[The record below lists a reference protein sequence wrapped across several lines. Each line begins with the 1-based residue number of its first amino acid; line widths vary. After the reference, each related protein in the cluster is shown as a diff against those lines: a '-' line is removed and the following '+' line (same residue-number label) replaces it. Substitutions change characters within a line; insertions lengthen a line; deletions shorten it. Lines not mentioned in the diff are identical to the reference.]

1 MTPLPRCLLAA
12 GLFATSPALYATSG
26 SFACK
31 VAGCT
36 YPSRRKDDEMKIA
49 EVRVSGCR
57 CETVRLEPIPRG
69 IVGAV
74 VAVEY
79 TDPAWDSLRKTVVF
93 RGAATK
99 DVLDAGNEI
108 VIPAE
113 VVSKAGGS
121 LYMGVYGVDAENH
134 VAIPTIWTELGV
146 IQGAATPS
154 GDASTAPS
162 LPVWAQIQA
171 MVGDLGTLDTE
182 AKSNLVAAINE
193 ALTTGGEI
201 APAEVQRI
209 VEDYLKANPPG
220 TGADG
225 KDGIT
230 PTIGK
235 NGNWYLGS
243 TDTGKPSRGADGTPG
258 AAGAPGKDGVPG
270 ADGKDGITPT
280 IGKNGNWY
288 LGSTDTGKPSRGAG
302 GTPGAAGASGKDGSP
317 GADGKDGITP
327 AIGEN
332 GNWYL
337 GNTDTGKPS
346 RGENGAVPDIQI
358 GTVTTLPA
366 GSDATASMGGTAENP
381 LLNLGIPKGADG
393 QGGGSG
399 GTDISL
405 GLTSATVGQTI
416 KVKAVDTDGK
426 PTAWEAAESGEKWE
440 KIAEIIIPDDA
451 EESNALTINKDLNGQ
466 PFSLLKARLCGKF
479 PKYTGGS
486 TIPNV
491 MFAMLNG
498 KTTGN
503 PSPAVYTSLWPK
515 VETARLV
522 GVVYEVDVSGVQVIE
537 SVLRSAGGGWGEN
550 MGMYG
555 SSSSTYVKYF
565 TDSLWAK
572 PITSIGGT
580 GMLIYPG
587 CKFVLYGVRA

>member
-1 MTPLPRCLLAA
+1 
-12 GLFATSPALYATSG
+12 
-26 SFACK
+26 
-31 VAGCT
+31 
-36 YPSRRKDDEMKIA
+36 MKIA
-49 EVRVSGCR
+49 EIRVSGCR

-220 TGADG
+220 TGTDG

-258 AAGAPGKDGVPG
+258 ATGAPGKDGAPG

-381 LLNLGIPKGADG
+381 LLNLGIPQGADG
-393 QGGGSG
+393 QGGSSG

-451 EESNALTINKDLNGQ
+451 EESNALTIDKDINGQ

-522 GVVYEVDVSGVQVIE
+522 GVVYEVDVSGVQMIE
-537 SVLRSAGGGWGEN
+537 SVLRSSGGGWGEN

-555 SSSSTYVKYF
+555 SSASTYVKYF

-580 GMLIYPG
+580 GMLIFPG

>member
-220 TGADG
+220 TVSDG

-258 AAGAPGKDGVPG
+258 ATGAPGKDGAPG

-381 LLNLGIPKGADG
+381 LLNLGIPQGADG
-393 QGGGSG
+393 QGGSSG

-451 EESNALTINKDLNGQ
+451 EESNALTINKDLNGH

-498 KTTGN
+498 RANGN

-522 GVVYEVDVSGVQVIE
+522 GAVYEVDVSGVQVIE

>member
-1 MTPLPRCLLAA
+1 
-12 GLFATSPALYATSG
+12 
-26 SFACK
+26 
-31 VAGCT
+31 
-36 YPSRRKDDEMKIA
+36 MKIA

-193 ALTTGGEI
+193 ALAKGGEI

-220 TGADG
+220 TGSDG

-258 AAGAPGKDGVPG
+258 ATGAPGKDGAPG

-381 LLNLGIPKGADG
+381 LLNLGIPRGADG

-522 GVVYEVDVSGVQVIE
+522 GAVYEVDVSGAQVIE

-555 SSSSTYVKYF
+555 SSASTYVKYF

>member
-193 ALTTGGEI
+193 ALAKGGEI

-220 TGADG
+220 TGSDG

-258 AAGAPGKDGVPG
+258 ATGAPGKDGAPG

-381 LLNLGIPKGADG
+381 LLNLGIPRGADG

-440 KIAEIIIPDDA
+440 KIAEIIIPDGA
-451 EESNALTINKDLNGQ
+451 EESNALTIDKDINGQ

-522 GVVYEVDVSGVQVIE
+522 GAVYEVDVSGAQVIE

-555 SSSSTYVKYF
+555 SSASTYVKYF

>member
-193 ALTTGGEI
+193 ALTKGGEI

-258 AAGAPGKDGVPG
+258 ATGAPGKDG
-270 ADGKDGITPT
+270 A
-280 IGKNGNWY
+280 
-288 LGSTDTGKPSRGAG
+288 
-302 GTPGAAGASGKDGSP
+302 P

-337 GNTDTGKPS
+337 GSSDTGKPS
-346 RGENGAVPDIQI
+346 RGADGAVPDIQM
-358 GTVTTLPA
+358 GAVTTLPA
-366 GSDATASMGGTAENP
+366 GSNATASMGGTAENP
-381 LLNLGIPKGADG
+381 LLNLGIPRGADG

-405 GLTSATVGQTI
+405 GLTSVTVGQTI

-451 EESNALTINKDLNGQ
+451 EESNALTIDKDINGQ
-466 PFSLLKARLCGKF
+466 PFSLLKARLCSKF

-486 TIPNV
+486 TIPGFS
-491 MFAMLNG
+491 FAMLNG
-498 KTTGN
+498 RANGN

-522 GVVYEVDVSGVQVIE
+522 GVVYEVDVSGAQVIE

>member
-1 MTPLPRCLLAA
+1 
-12 GLFATSPALYATSG
+12 
-26 SFACK
+26 
-31 VAGCT
+31 
-36 YPSRRKDDEMKIA
+36 MKIA
-49 EVRVSGCR
+49 EIRVSGCR

-193 ALTTGGEI
+193 ALTKGGEI

-220 TGADG
+220 TVSDG

-258 AAGAPGKDGVPG
+258 ATGAPGKDGAPG

-288 LGSTDTGKPSRGAG
+288 LGSTDTGKPSRGAA

-337 GNTDTGKPS
+337 GSSDTGKPS
-346 RGENGAVPDIQI
+346 RGADGAVPDIQI

-451 EESNALTINKDLNGQ
+451 EESNALTIDKDINGQ
-466 PFSLLKARLCGKF
+466 PFSLLKARLCSKF

-486 TIPNV
+486 TIPGFS
-491 MFAMLNG
+491 FAMLNG
-498 KTTGN
+498 RANGN

-522 GVVYEVDVSGVQVIE
+522 GVVYEVDVSGAQVIE

>member
-1 MTPLPRCLLAA
+1 
-12 GLFATSPALYATSG
+12 
-26 SFACK
+26 
-31 VAGCT
+31 
-36 YPSRRKDDEMKIA
+36 MKIA

-182 AKSNLVAAINE
+182 AKSDLVAAINE
-193 ALTTGGEI
+193 ALTKGGEI
-201 APAEVQRI
+201 APSEVQRI

-220 TGADG
+220 TVSDG

-258 AAGAPGKDGVPG
+258 AAGAPGKDGAPG

-381 LLNLGIPKGADG
+381 LLNLGIPRGADG

-451 EESNALTINKDLNGQ
+451 EESNALTIDKDINGQ

-522 GVVYEVDVSGVQVIE
+522 GAVYEVDVSGAQVIE

>member
-1 MTPLPRCLLAA
+1 
-12 GLFATSPALYATSG
+12 
-26 SFACK
+26 
-31 VAGCT
+31 
-36 YPSRRKDDEMKIA
+36 MKIA

-193 ALTTGGEI
+193 ALTKGGEI

-225 KDGIT
+225 KGGIT

-258 AAGAPGKDGVPG
+258 ATGAPGKDGAPG

-302 GTPGAAGASGKDGSP
+302 GTPGATGAPGKDGAP

-381 LLNLGIPKGADG
+381 LLNLGIPRGADG

-522 GVVYEVDVSGVQVIE
+522 GAVYEVDVSGVQVIE

-550 MGMYG
+550 MGVYG
-555 SSSSTYVKYF
+555 SSVSTYVKYF

>member
-193 ALTTGGEI
+193 ALTKGGEI

-220 TGADG
+220 TV
-225 KDGIT
+225 
-230 PTIGK
+230 
-235 NGNWYLGS
+235 S
-243 TDTGKPSRGADGTPG
+243 
-258 AAGAPGKDGVPG
+258 
-270 ADGKDGITPT
+270 DGKDGITPT

-440 KIAEIIIPDDA
+440 KIAEIIIPDGA
-451 EESNALTINKDLNGQ
+451 EESNALTIDKDINGQ
-466 PFSLLKARLCGKF
+466 PFSLLKARLCSKF

-486 TIPNV
+486 TIPGFS
-491 MFAMLNG
+491 FAMLNG
-498 KTTGN
+498 RANGN

>member
-1 MTPLPRCLLAA
+1 
-12 GLFATSPALYATSG
+12 
-26 SFACK
+26 
-31 VAGCT
+31 
-36 YPSRRKDDEMKIA
+36 MKIA
-49 EVRVSGCR
+49 EIRVSGCR

-193 ALTTGGEI
+193 ALTKGGEI

-220 TGADG
+220 TGTDG

-258 AAGAPGKDGVPG
+258 ATGAPGKDGAPG

-451 EESNALTINKDLNGQ
+451 EESNALTIDKDINGQ
-466 PFSLLKARLCGKF
+466 PFSLLKARLCSKF

-486 TIPNV
+486 TIPGFS
-491 MFAMLNG
+491 FAMLNG
-498 KTTGN
+498 RANGN

-522 GVVYEVDVSGVQVIE
+522 GVVYEVDVSGAQVIE

>member
-193 ALTTGGEI
+193 ALTKGGEI

-220 TGADG
+220 TGASG

-258 AAGAPGKDGVPG
+258 AAGA
-270 ADGKDGITPT
+270 
-280 IGKNGNWY
+280 
-288 LGSTDTGKPSRGAG
+288 
-302 GTPGAAGASGKDGSP
+302 SGKDGSP

-337 GNTDTGKPS
+337 GSSDTGKPS
-346 RGENGAVPDIQI
+346 RGADGAVPDIQI

-381 LLNLGIPKGADG
+381 LLNLGIPRGADG

-440 KIAEIIIPDDA
+440 KIAEIIIPDNA
-451 EESNALTINKDLNGQ
+451 EESNALTIDKDINGQ
-466 PFSLLKARLCGKF
+466 PFSLLKARLCSKF

-486 TIPNV
+486 AIPGFS
-491 MFAMLNG
+491 FAMLNG
-498 KTTGN
+498 RANGN

-522 GVVYEVDVSGVQVIE
+522 GVVYEEDVSGVQVIE

>member
-1 MTPLPRCLLAA
+1 M
-12 GLFATSPALYATSG
+12 Y
-26 SFACK
+26 
-31 VAGCT
+31 

-146 IQGAATPS
+146 IQGAAAPS

-193 ALTTGGEI
+193 ALTKGGEI

-220 TGADG
+220 TVSDG

-258 AAGAPGKDGVPG
+258 ATGAPGKDGAPG

-302 GTPGAAGASGKDGSP
+302 GTPGASGKDGSP

-337 GNTDTGKPS
+337 GSSDTGKPS
-346 RGENGAVPDIQI
+346 RGADGAVPDIQI
-358 GTVTTLPA
+358 GAVTTLPA
-366 GSDATASMGGTAENP
+366 GSNATASMGGTAENP
-381 LLNLGIPKGADG
+381 LLNLGIPRGADG

-405 GLTSATVGQTI
+405 GLTSVTVGQTI

-498 KTTGN
+498 RANGN

-522 GVVYEVDVSGVQVIE
+522 GAVYEVDVSGAQVIE

>member
-220 TGADG
+220 TVSDG

-258 AAGAPGKDGVPG
+258 ATGAPGKDGAPG

-381 LLNLGIPKGADG
+381 LLNLGIPRGADG

-451 EESNALTINKDLNGQ
+451 EESNALTIDKDINGQ
-466 PFSLLKARLCGKF
+466 PFSLLKARLCSKF

-498 KTTGN
+498 RANGN

-522 GVVYEVDVSGVQVIE
+522 GAVYEVDVSGVQVIE

-555 SSSSTYVKYF
+555 SSASTYVKYF

>member
-193 ALTTGGEI
+193 ALTKGGEI

-209 VEDYLKANPPG
+209 VGDYLKANPPG

-258 AAGAPGKDGVPG
+258 ATGAPGKDGAPG

-288 LGSTDTGKPSRGAG
+288 LGSTDTGKPSRGAA

-337 GNTDTGKPS
+337 GSSDTGKPS
-346 RGENGAVPDIQI
+346 RGADGAVPDIQI

-381 LLNLGIPKGADG
+381 LLNLGIPRGADG

-416 KVKAVDTDGK
+416 KGKAVDTDGK

-522 GVVYEVDVSGVQVIE
+522 GAVYEVDVSGVQVIE

-555 SSSSTYVKYF
+555 SSVSTYVKYF

>member
-1 MTPLPRCLLAA
+1 
-12 GLFATSPALYATSG
+12 
-26 SFACK
+26 
-31 VAGCT
+31 
-36 YPSRRKDDEMKIA
+36 MKIA

-225 KDGIT
+225 KGGIT

-258 AAGAPGKDGVPG
+258 ATGAPGKDGAPG

-302 GTPGAAGASGKDGSP
+302 GTPGATGAPGKDGAP

-337 GNTDTGKPS
+337 GSSDTGKPS
-346 RGENGAVPDIQI
+346 RGADGAVPDIQI

>member
-1 MTPLPRCLLAA
+1 MR
-12 GLFATSPALYATSG
+12 
-26 SFACK
+26 
-31 VAGCT
+31 
-36 YPSRRKDDEMKIA
+36 IA
-49 EVRVSGCR
+49 EVKVAKTTCK
-57 CETVRLEPIPRG
+57 TTPLVPIPKG
-69 IVGAV
+69 IVGATV
-74 VAVEY
+74 SIEY
-79 TDPAWDSLRKTVVF
+79 TDSAWDGLQKTVVF
-93 RGAATK
+93 RSAVTK
-99 DVLDAGNEI
+99 DVLDAGSE
-108 VIPAE
+108 VVVPAE
-113 VVSKAGGS
+113 VVSRAGVN

-193 ALTTGGEI
+193 ALTKGGEI

-220 TGADG
+220 TVSDG

-258 AAGAPGKDGVPG
+258 ATGAPGKDGAPG

-288 LGSTDTGKPSRGAG
+288 LGSTDTGKPSRGAN
-302 GTPGAAGASGKDGSP
+302 GTPGATGASGKDGSP

-327 AIGEN
+327 TIGEN

-522 GVVYEVDVSGVQVIE
+522 GAVYEVDVSGVQVIE

>member
-1 MTPLPRCLLAA
+1 MTPLPRCQKAA
-12 GLFATSPALYATSG
+12 GLFATSPVLYATSG

-193 ALTTGGEI
+193 ALTKGGEI
-201 APAEVQRI
+201 TPAEVQRI

-225 KDGIT
+225 KGGIT

-258 AAGAPGKDGVPG
+258 ATGAPGKDGAPG

-399 GTDISL
+399 GTNISL

-416 KVKAVDTDGK
+416 KVKAGDTDGK

-451 EESNALTINKDLNGQ
+451 EESNALTIDKDINGQ

-555 SSSSTYVKYF
+555 SSASTYVKYF

>member
-121 LYMGVYGVDAENH
+121 LYMGVYGVNAENH

-193 ALTTGGEI
+193 ALTKGGEI

-220 TGADG
+220 TGSDG

-243 TDTGKPSRGADGTPG
+243 TDTGKPSRGA
-258 AAGAPGKDGVPG
+258 A
-270 ADGKDGITPT
+270 
-280 IGKNGNWY
+280 
-288 LGSTDTGKPSRGAG
+288 

-337 GNTDTGKPS
+337 GSSDTGKPS
-346 RGENGAVPDIQI
+346 RGADGVVPDIQI

-381 LLNLGIPKGADG
+381 LLNLGIPRGADG

-405 GLTSATVGQTI
+405 GLASATVGQTI

-426 PTAWEAAESGEKWE
+426 PTAWEAAEAGEKWE

-522 GVVYEVDVSGVQVIE
+522 GAVYEVDVSGAQVIE

>member
-1 MTPLPRCLLAA
+1 
-12 GLFATSPALYATSG
+12 
-26 SFACK
+26 
-31 VAGCT
+31 
-36 YPSRRKDDEMKIA
+36 MKIA
-49 EVRVSGCR
+49 EIRVSGCR

-182 AKSNLVAAINE
+182 AKSNLVAAITE
-193 ALTTGGEI
+193 ALTKGGEI

-220 TGADG
+220 TGTDG

-258 AAGAPGKDGVPG
+258 ATGAPGKDGAPG

-337 GNTDTGKPS
+337 GSSDTGKPS
-346 RGENGAVPDIQI
+346 RGADGAVPDIQI

-366 GSDATASMGGTAENP
+366 GSDATASIGGTAENP

-451 EESNALTINKDLNGQ
+451 EESNALTIDKDINGQ

-522 GVVYEVDVSGVQVIE
+522 GVVYEVDVSGVQMIE
-537 SVLRSAGGGWGEN
+537 SVLRSSGGGWGEN

-555 SSSSTYVKYF
+555 SSASTYVKYF

-580 GMLIYPG
+580 GMLIFPG

>member
-193 ALTTGGEI
+193 ALTKGGEI

-220 TGADG
+220 TV
-225 KDGIT
+225 
-230 PTIGK
+230 
-235 NGNWYLGS
+235 S
-243 TDTGKPSRGADGTPG
+243 
-258 AAGAPGKDGVPG
+258 
-270 ADGKDGITPT
+270 DGKDGITPT

-302 GTPGAAGASGKDGSP
+302 GTPGATGAPGKDGAP

-381 LLNLGIPKGADG
+381 LLNLGIPRGADG

-522 GVVYEVDVSGVQVIE
+522 GAVYEVDVSGVQVIE

-555 SSSSTYVKYF
+555 SSVSTYVKYF

>member
-1 MTPLPRCLLAA
+1 
-12 GLFATSPALYATSG
+12 
-26 SFACK
+26 
-31 VAGCT
+31 
-36 YPSRRKDDEMKIA
+36 MKIA

-79 TDPAWDSLRKTVVF
+79 TDPAWDSLRKAVVF

-146 IQGAATPS
+146 IQGAAAPS

-258 AAGAPGKDGVPG
+258 ATGAPGKDGAPG

-288 LGSTDTGKPSRGAG
+288 LGSTDTGKPSRGAA
-302 GTPGAAGASGKDGSP
+302 GTPGAAGAPGKDGAP

-337 GNTDTGKPS
+337 GSSDTGKPS
-346 RGENGAVPDIQI
+346 RGADGAVPDIQI

-381 LLNLGIPKGADG
+381 LLNLGIPRGADG

-466 PFSLLKARLCGKF
+466 PFSLLKARLCVKF

>member
-1 MTPLPRCLLAA
+1 MTPLPRCQKAA

-146 IQGAATPS
+146 IQGAAAPS

-220 TGADG
+220 TVSDG

-258 AAGAPGKDGVPG
+258 ATGAPGKDGAPG

-381 LLNLGIPKGADG
+381 LLNLGIPRGADG

-498 KTTGN
+498 RANGN

-522 GVVYEVDVSGVQVIE
+522 GAVYEVDVSGAQVIE

>member
-1 MTPLPRCLLAA
+1 
-12 GLFATSPALYATSG
+12 
-26 SFACK
+26 
-31 VAGCT
+31 
-36 YPSRRKDDEMKIA
+36 MKIA

-209 VEDYLKANPPG
+209 VEDYLKTNPLG

-225 KDGIT
+225 KGGIT

-258 AAGAPGKDGVPG
+258 ATGAPGKDGAPG

-288 LGSTDTGKPSRGAG
+288 LGSTDTGKPSRGAA

-337 GNTDTGKPS
+337 GSSDTGKPS
-346 RGENGAVPDIQI
+346 RGADGAVPDIQI

-381 LLNLGIPKGADG
+381 LLNLGIPRGADG

-440 KIAEIIIPDDA
+440 KITEIIIPDDA

-522 GVVYEVDVSGVQVIE
+522 GAVYEVDVSGVQVIE

>member
-1 MTPLPRCLLAA
+1 
-12 GLFATSPALYATSG
+12 
-26 SFACK
+26 
-31 VAGCT
+31 
-36 YPSRRKDDEMKIA
+36 MKIA

-220 TGADG
+220 TVSDG

-258 AAGAPGKDGVPG
+258 ATGAPGKDGAPG

-332 GNWYL
+332 GTWYL
-337 GNTDTGKPS
+337 GSSDTGKPS
-346 RGENGAVPDIQI
+346 RGADGAVPDIQI

-426 PTAWEAAESGEKWE
+426 PTAWEAVESGEKWE

-451 EESNALTINKDLNGQ
+451 EESNALTIDKDINGQ
-466 PFSLLKARLCGKF
+466 PFSLLKARLCSKF

-486 TIPNV
+486 TIPGFS
-491 MFAMLNG
+491 FAMLNG
-498 KTTGN
+498 RANGN

-515 VETARLV
+515 VETASLV
-522 GVVYEVDVSGVQVIE
+522 GVVYEVDVSGAQVIE

-580 GMLIYPG
+580 GMLIFPG

>member
-121 LYMGVYGVDAENH
+121 LYMGVYGVDAEDH

-193 ALTTGGEI
+193 ALTKGGEI

-220 TGADG
+220 TGADR

-258 AAGAPGKDGVPG
+258 ATGAPGKDGAPG

-381 LLNLGIPKGADG
+381 LLNLGIPRGADG

-451 EESNALTINKDLNGQ
+451 EESNALTIDKDINGQ
-466 PFSLLKARLCGKF
+466 PFALLKARLCGKF

-555 SSSSTYVKYF
+555 SSASTYVKYF

>member
-146 IQGAATPS
+146 IQGAAAPS

-258 AAGAPGKDGVPG
+258 ATGAPGKDGAPG

-302 GTPGAAGASGKDGSP
+302 GTPGATGAPGKDGAP

-337 GNTDTGKPS
+337 GSSDTGKPS
-346 RGENGAVPDIQI
+346 RGADGAVPDIQI
-358 GTVTTLPA
+358 GTVITLPA

-381 LLNLGIPKGADG
+381 LLNLGIPRGADG

-451 EESNALTINKDLNGQ
+451 EESNALTIDKDINGQ
-466 PFSLLKARLCGKF
+466 PFSLLKARLCSKF

-486 TIPNV
+486 TIPGFS
-491 MFAMLNG
+491 FAMLNG
-498 KTTGN
+498 RANGN

>member
-171 MVGDLGTLDTE
+171 MVGDLGMLDTE

-193 ALTTGGEI
+193 ALTKGGEI

-209 VEDYLKANPPG
+209 VEDYLKANPLG

-225 KDGIT
+225 KG
-230 PTIGK
+230 
-235 NGNWYLGS
+235 
-243 TDTGKPSRGADGTPG
+243 
-258 AAGAPGKDGVPG
+258 
-270 ADGKDGITPT
+270 GITPT

-381 LLNLGIPKGADG
+381 LLNLGIPRGADG

-451 EESNALTINKDLNGQ
+451 EESNALTIDKDINGQ
-466 PFSLLKARLCGKF
+466 PFSLLKARLCSKF

-486 TIPNV
+486 TIPGFS
-491 MFAMLNG
+491 FAMLNG
-498 KTTGN
+498 RANGN

-522 GVVYEVDVSGVQVIE
+522 GVVYEVDVSGAQVIE

>member
-1 MTPLPRCLLAA
+1 M
-12 GLFATSPALYATSG
+12 Y
-26 SFACK
+26 
-31 VAGCT
+31 

-193 ALTTGGEI
+193 ALTKGGEI

-225 KDGIT
+225 KGGIT

-258 AAGAPGKDGVPG
+258 ATGAPGKDGAPG

-302 GTPGAAGASGKDGSP
+302 GTPGATGAPGKDGAP

-337 GNTDTGKPS
+337 GSSDTGKPS
-346 RGENGAVPDIQI
+346 RGADGAVPDIQI
-358 GTVTTLPA
+358 GAVTTLPA
-366 GSDATASMGGTAENP
+366 GSNATASMGGTAENP
-381 LLNLGIPKGADG
+381 LLNLGIPRGADG

-451 EESNALTINKDLNGQ
+451 EESNALTIDKDINGQ
-466 PFSLLKARLCGKF
+466 PFSLLKARLCSKF

-486 TIPNV
+486 TIPGFS
-491 MFAMLNG
+491 FAMLNG
-498 KTTGN
+498 RANGN

-522 GVVYEVDVSGVQVIE
+522 GVVYEVDVSGAQVIE